1 MMMNV
6 VRAEPLT
13 TNILLNPEEAS
24 IEDYAE
30 VIESIWPRDRDRP
43 IWLVWMHVMSHAT
56 EVCEEVR
63 KNRWHKVARELGE
76 VVVWWL
82 TFARRVTQEPAKNS
96 SDAVKLVP
104 YINTTP
110 SDIVWFKFPGVCP
123 VCLGRWIHAHCQPTE
138 AVPLLISQKM
148 REINAFFKANP
159 HCTCLAASKE
169 VEYRDENFKKFTK
182 QCVHEYARR
191 TRARKKPASMRGMA
205 EMLNTIFANNIEV
218 LSVQEIAFHL
228 LEEVG
233 EVSKSLASLFMQ
245 EINGDETE
253 SFLKERQEKA
263 LDFAE
268 EIADAFSWSVS
279 LLAKIYRFLECAA
292 EFAAE
297 YKTVEGMPELVRG
310 NMERIRNIVD
320 LIWTMYGKG
329 SMLVCEECREY
340 PCNPEHPA
348 HAGRRG
354 NLAGKKLPPAICEAI
369 RTARLL

>member
-1 MMMNV
+1 MMSNALRV
-6 VRAEPLT
+6 EPLT
-13 TNILLNPEEAS
+13 NNILLNPDEAS
-24 IEDYAE
+24 IEEYAE
-30 VIESIWPRDRDRP
+30 VIGSIWPQDKDRP
-43 IWLVWMHVMSHAT
+43 IWLVWLHVSSHAT

-82 TFARRVTQEPAKNS
+82 TFARRVTQEPGKNS
-96 SDAVKLVP
+96 TDAVKLVP
-104 YINTTP
+104 YLNTSP

-123 VCLGRWIHAHCQPTE
+123 VCLGRWIHTHCQPTE
-138 AVPLLISQKM
+138 DIYALISQ
-148 REINAFFKANP
+148 RLHDINAFFAENP
-159 HCTCLAASKE
+159 HCTCLAAKQTIE
-169 VEYRDENFKKFTK
+169 DRDANFKKFTK
-182 QCVHEYARR
+182 LCVQEYARQMR
-191 TRARKKPASMRGMA
+191 QERKPTSLKGMA
-205 EMLNTIFANNIEV
+205 DMLNAIFSNNIEV
-218 LSVQEIAFHL
+218 LSVEEIAFHL

-233 EVSKSLASLFMQ
+233 EVSKSLANLFMQ
-245 EINGDETE
+245 EIKDDETE
-253 SFLKERQEKA
+253 SFLWERQEKA

-297 YKTVEGMPELVRG
+297 YKTVEGIPELVRG

-329 SMLVCEECREY
+329 SMLVCEECGEY

-369 RTARLL
+369 RSAHLL

>member
-1 MMMNV
+1 MNV
-6 VRAEPLT
+6 LRTEPLT
-13 TNILLNPEEAS
+13 TNILLNADEAS
-24 IEDYAE
+24 IEEYAE
-30 VIESIWPRDRDRP
+30 VIGSIWPQDKDRP

-76 VVVWWL
+76 VIVWWL
-82 TFARRVTQEPAKNS
+82 TFARRVTQEPSKNTT
-96 SDAVKLVP
+96 DPVKMVP
-104 YINTTP
+104 YLNTNP

-138 AVPLLISQKM
+138 DIYALISQ
-148 REINAFFKANP
+148 RLQDINAFFGENP
-159 HCTCLAASKE
+159 QCTCLAAK
-169 VEYRDENFKKFTK
+169 RDIEDRDANFKKFTK
-182 QCVHEYARR
+182 QCVQEYARQMR
-191 TRARKKPASMRGMA
+191 QERKPTSLRGMA

-218 LSVQEIAFHL
+218 LSVEEIAFHL

-233 EVSKSLASLFMQ
+233 EVSKALANLFMQ
-245 EINGDETE
+245 EIKDDETE
-253 SFLKERQEKA
+253 SFLWERQEKA

-279 LLAKIYRFLECAA
+279 MLAKIYRFLECAA

-297 YKTVEGMPELVRG
+297 YKTVEGIPELVRG
-310 NMERIRNIVD
+310 NMERVRTIVD

-329 SMLVCEECREY
+329 SMLVCEECGEY

-354 NLAGKKLPPAICEAI
+354 NLAGKKLPTAICDAI
-369 RTARLL
+369 RSARLL